1 VSLCLCVHQFPATK
15 SRAVATP
22 NSFCYFLLVETT
34 NPPSHDWV
42 THARM
47 SASTR
52 WERPSAEM
60 GRGATEA
67 IVSLALPHPGMRV
80 LDVAGG
86 TGAPSLQI
94 ARAVAP
100 TGHVTAT
107 DLSPEP
113 LKIAAERAR
122 QRGLTNISFEVADV
136 HHLSFPD
143 ASFDLVTS
151 RCGVMFFSDLP
162 RALTEMR
169 RVLKPGGRVAL
180 LAWGPIDQPY
190 FQSTGQ
196 VIMRHTGAEL
206 PPAAQQIFKFG
217 ERGTLTAALTAAG
230 FREVQEELRTVP
242 WVWPA
247 SIDELWL
254 YYQAV
259 TIPFRPVLELIRS
272 DQMGPITRDVHA
284 AFARYWDGEKVNM
297 TADFVLAAG
306 TR

>member
-1 VSLCLCVHQFPATK
+1 MPTHPS
-15 SRAVATP
+15 
-22 NSFCYFLLVETT
+22 
-34 NPPSHDWV
+34 PSHDWA

-47 SASTR
+47 NAATR

-67 IVSLALPHPGMRV
+67 IVSLARPHPGMRV
-80 LDVAGG
+80 LDVASG

-100 TGHVTAT
+100 TGRVTAT

-122 QRGLTNISFEVADV
+122 ERGLTNVNFEVADV
-136 HHLSFPD
+136 HHLPFPD

-151 RCGVMFFSDLP
+151 RCAVMFFSDLP
-162 RALTEMR
+162 CALAEMR

-180 LAWGPIDQPY
+180 LAWGPLDQPY
-190 FQSTGQ
+190 FQSTGH
-196 VIMRHTGAEL
+196 VIMRHTGATL
-206 PPAAQQIFKFG
+206 PPAARQIVKFG
-217 ERGTLTAALTAAG
+217 ERGTLAAALTAAG
-230 FREVQEELRTVP
+230 FRDVQEELRTVP

-247 SIDELWL
+247 SIEELWE
-254 YYQAV
+254 YFQAATV
-259 TIPFRPVLELIRS
+259 PFRSLLEQVRPEQI
-272 DQMGPITRDVHA
+272 GPITREVHA
-284 AFARYWDGEKVNM
+284 AFSRFWDGEKVNM
-297 TADFVLAAG
+297 TADFVLASG

>member
-1 VSLCLCVHQFPATK
+1 VPLCSSVSSSQIK
-15 SRAVATP
+15 SQISNFVRR
-22 NSFCYFLLVETT
+22 FCYFLLVK
-34 NPPSHDWV
+34 NDPHDWA

-47 SASTR
+47 NAATR

-67 IVSLALPHPGMRV
+67 IVALAAPRPGMRA
-80 LDVAGG
+80 LDIACG

-94 ARAVAP
+94 ARAIAP

-122 QRGLTNISFEVADV
+122 QRGLANIDFQVADV
-136 HHLSFPD
+136 HHLPFP
-143 ASFDLVTS
+143 AAAFDLVTS

-162 RALTEMR
+162 RALAEIR

-196 VIMRHTGAEL
+196 VIMRHTGVAL

-217 ERGTLTAALTAAG
+217 ERGTLTAALTGAG
-230 FREVQEELRTVP
+230 FFEVQEVLRTVP
-242 WVWPA
+242 WVWTA
-247 SIDELWL
+247 SIEELWE
-254 YYQAV
+254 YFQAATV
-259 TIPFRPVLELIRS
+259 PFRPLLNQVRPEQIE
-272 DQMGPITRDVHA
+272 PIARDVRA
-284 AFARYWDGEKVNM
+284 AFAHYWDGEKVNM
-297 TADFVLAAG
+297 TADFVLASAV
-306 TR
+306 R

>member
-1 VSLCLCVHQFPATK
+1 MENN
-15 SRAVATP
+15 R
-22 NSFCYFLLVETT
+22 
-34 NPPSHDWV
+34 PPSPDWV

-47 SASTR
+47 NAANR

-67 IVSLALPHPGMRV
+67 IVSLAHPQPGMRV
-80 LDVAGG
+80 LDVASG

-107 DLSPEP
+107 DSSPEP

-122 QRGLTNISFEVADV
+122 QRGLTNINFEVADV
-136 HHLSFPD
+136 HHLPFPD
-143 ASFDLVTS
+143 AGFDLVTS
-151 RCGVMFFSDLP
+151 RCAVMFFSDLP
-162 RALTEMR
+162 RALGEMR

-180 LAWGPIDQPY
+180 LAWGPLDQPY

-196 VIMRHTGAEL
+196 VIMRHTGATL
-206 PPAAQQIFKFG
+206 PPAAQKIVKFG
-217 ERGTLTAALTAAG
+217 ERGTLAVALTAAG

-242 WVWPA
+242 WVWSA
-247 SIDELWL
+247 SIGELWE
-254 YYQAV
+254 YFQVATV
-259 TIPFRPVLELIRS
+259 PFRALL
-272 DQMGPITRDVHA
+272 DQVRPEQVEPITREVHA

-297 TADFVLAAG
+297 TADFVLASG
-306 TR
+306 VR

>member
-1 VSLCLCVHQFPATK
+1 M
-15 SRAVATP
+15 P
-22 NSFCYFLLVETT
+22 N
-34 NPPSHDWV
+34 NPSPSHDWV

-47 SASTR
+47 NAATR

-67 IVSLALPHPGMRV
+67 IVALAHPQPGMRV
-80 LDVAGG
+80 LDVASG

-107 DLSPEP
+107 DSSPEP

-122 QRGLTNISFEVADV
+122 QRGLTNINFEVADV

-151 RCGVMFFSDLP
+151 RCAVMFFSDLP
-162 RALTEMR
+162 RALAEMR

-180 LAWGPIDQPY
+180 LAWGPLDQPY
-190 FQSTGQ
+190 FQSTGH
-196 VIMRHTGAEL
+196 VIMRHTGATL
-206 PPAAQQIFKFG
+206 PPAAQQIVKFG
-217 ERGTLTAALTAAG
+217 ERGTLAAALTAAG
-230 FREVQEELRTVP
+230 FRDVQEELRTVP

-247 SIDELWL
+247 SIEELWE
-254 YYQAV
+254 YFQVATV
-259 TIPFRPVLELIRS
+259 PFRALL
-272 DQMGPITRDVHA
+272 DQVRPEQVEPITREVHA
-284 AFARYWDGEKVNM
+284 AFSRFWDGEKVNM
-297 TADFVLAAG
+297 TADFVLASAV
-306 TR
+306 R